1 MFYIIARFC
10 SFIYIYKIMLG
21 LLKKK
26 PVDKLVEVLGKNK
39 VVTSIVERKLY
50 SYDATPIPVER
61 AVPSAVIFPESQEDV
76 QKLVEVCYQEDV
88 PIFPRGAGSG
98 LTGGAV
104 PTLEKG
110 VVVSFEKM
118 KKFSV
123 DMDNTTAVVEPGVI
137 TYELQQYV
145 EKLGLF
151 YPPDPSSFK
160 YSTIGGNIAE
170 NAGGPRCLKYGVTR
184 EYVLGLTAVIKE
196 GKVLKTGNPVIKDV
210 AGYDITKFFVGSEG
224 TLGLITSAT
233 LKLIP
238 KPKARATALVLFE
251 RLEDVG
257 KAVTK
262 IMTSGV
268 FPSALE
274 FMDADAIRAVETHKP
289 VGFPKDV
296 SAFLL
301 IEIDGSVEG
310 VKEDLQTV
318 EKLLTSMGLRV
329 QIAQDE
335 AQAEKLWMARKNLG
349 PALANLRTGKI
360 NEDIVFP
367 RIYLS
372 EAIPKLRDIAKK
384 HNLLMVIFG
393 HIGDGNLHVNLLYDK
408 KSREEEERAEKAVD
422 EVFELAL
429 RYNGSITGE
438 HGVGLTKRKFLRWQI
453 GDVGIEVMKSIKMV
467 FDPKNLFN
475 PGKLFA
481 EN

>member
-1 MFYIIARFC
+1 
-10 SFIYIYKIMLG
+10 MLG

-26 PVDKLVEVLGKNK
+26 PVDKLVEVLGKEK
-39 VVTSIVERKLY
+39 VKVSLVERKLY
-50 SYDATPIPVER
+50 SYDATPIPIER
-61 AVPSAVIFPESQEDV
+61 AIPSAVIFPESQEDV
-76 QKLVEVCYQEDV
+76 EKLVQVCYQEDI

-104 PTLEKG
+104 PTVDKG

-118 KKFSV
+118 KRFSV
-123 DMDNTTAVVEPGVI
+123 DVDNAVAFVEPGVI
-137 TYELQQYV
+137 TYELQQFV
-145 EKLGLF
+145 ERLGLF

-196 GKVLKTGNPVIKDV
+196 GKVLRTGSPVLKDV
-210 AGYDITKFFVGSEG
+210 AGYDITKLFVGSEG
-224 TLGLITSAT
+224 TLGLITSAI

-257 KAVTK
+257 KAVTE

-274 FMDADAIRAVETHKP
+274 FMDADAIKAAEAYKP
-289 VGFPKDV
+289 IGLPKDV
-296 SAFLL
+296 AAILL
-301 IEIDGSVEG
+301 VELDGSAQG

-318 EKLLTSMGLRV
+318 ERLLSRMGIEV
-329 QIAQDE
+329 KVAQDE
-335 AQAEKLWMARKNLG
+335 ASAEKLWTVRKNLG
-349 PALANLRTGKI
+349 PALANLKTGKI

-367 RIYLS
+367 RTYLS

-384 HNLLMVIFG
+384 YDLLMVVFG

-408 KSREEEERAEKAVD
+408 KDRQEEERAERAVD
-422 EVFELAL
+422 EIFQLAL
-429 RYNGSITGE
+429 SYSGSITGE
-438 HGVGLTKRKFLRWQI
+438 HGVGLTKRKFLKWQV
-453 GDVGIEVMKSIKMV
+453 GEVGIEVLKGIKAV

-475 PGKLFA
+475 PGKLLL
-481 EN
+481 E